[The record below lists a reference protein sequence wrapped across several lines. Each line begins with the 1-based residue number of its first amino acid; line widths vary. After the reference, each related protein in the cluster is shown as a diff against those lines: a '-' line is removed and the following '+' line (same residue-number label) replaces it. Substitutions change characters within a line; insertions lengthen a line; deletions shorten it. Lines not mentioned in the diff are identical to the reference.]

1 MKAEHIALV
10 TFGSVIVGLIVWCSI
25 LTYSVYKNDNDDN
38 TDSGGNS
45 NTEKLAMKSPKA
57 RPQRMSWLYV
67 DAPPDSNV
75 DSNANAQEDA
85 RRSRGISAE
94 EQNFPFKKVCQ
105 FVHGATT
112 LRNPASATDPFDGTL
127 LACSLQTN
135 YGNPETVLFSELAEI
150 QALIRNGSLKPRDE
164 RERLVT
170 YFRIVYPEAPAGA
183 WERMP
188 LDALQNYYQS
198 LEFYYKLPAE
208 IMPQTKV
215 VARRPVDQSFYQVP
229 AGVMMDQDPN
239 RLGETSPYIEVV
251 RFGNM
256 FSPMRDPTLF
266 NGSYYYPVRGSGLYI
281 PVGRC
286 LISYNKIHALKQL
299 GVYNSEIVPYA
310 GRDFQSFLQQYS
322 KAMWA
327 DVVKQNP
334 GADKKT
340 AWVNTCVVDKHA
352 TDATKSGDCKPVMGW
367 QTKPISY
374 FPPALDRMI
383 AEMVSGKSLRMASRK
398 QPDGTMR
405 DVKVYYGGGDTLDRF
420 LGQIARDRGYD
431 TLQFLREAQMAL
443 AGDAIVGNE
452 IVKLEEGL
460 YAQAEYVR
468 LNPFNQPYLP
478 PYNPHTE
485 ASVQYLL
492 DGTIDPVAPRFV
504 AASLYTPYTEDAS
517 ITIDVVVPKRNDNDA
532 APVNVKTRT
541 RE

>member
-1 MKAEHIALV
+1 MTREQNVLIA
-10 TFGSVIVGLIVWCSI
+10 FGILIAGLIVWSSV
-25 LTYSVYKNDNDDN
+25 LTYNVYTRKTTTNNN
-38 TDSGGNS
+38 A
-45 NTEKLAMKSPKA
+45 LII
-57 RPQRMSWLYV
+57 RPQAARVHATAADAKKKKTSTPATRMSWLYANG
-67 DAPPDSNV
+67 D
-75 DSNANAQEDA
+75 NA
-85 RRSRGISAE
+85 RGRNISPE
-94 EQNFPFKKVCQ
+94 EQHFPFKNVCQ
-105 FVHGATT
+105 YVHGATS
-112 LRNPASATDPFDGTL
+112 LRNPVSDDDPFDGTL

-135 YGNPETVLFSELAEI
+135 YGNPETVLFSEIADI
-150 QALIRNGSLKPRDE
+150 QAQIRNGTLRPRNE
-164 RERLVT
+164 RERLAT

-183 WERMP
+183 WESMP
-188 LDALQNYYQS
+188 LDALQHYYQS

-208 IMPQTKV
+208 IMPQTQV
-215 VARRPVDQSFYQVP
+215 VARRPADQSFYQVP
-229 AGVMMDQDPN
+229 AGVMIDQDPN
-239 RLGETSPYIEVV
+239 RLGETAPYIEVV

-310 GRDFQSFLQQYS
+310 GRDFQSFLQADS
-322 KAMWA
+322 RAMWA
-327 DVVKQNP
+327 DVVAQNP
-334 GADKKT
+334 AADKNA
-340 AWVNTCVVDKHA
+340 AWVKTCVVDKHA
-352 TDATKSGDCKPVMGW
+352 TDATAAGDCKPLMGW

-374 FPPALDRMI
+374 YPPALDRMI
-383 AEMVSGKSLRMASRK
+383 DEMATGKSLRVAARK
-398 QPDGTMR
+398 QPDGTTK

-420 LGQIARDRGYD
+420 LGQLARDRGYD

-468 LNPFNQPYLP
+468 LDPFSQPYLP

-504 AASLYTPYTEDAS
+504 AASLYTPYTEDDSAPL
-517 ITIDVVVPKRNDNDA
+517 DVVVPKRN
-532 APVNVKTRT
+532 
-541 RE
+541 

>member
-1 MKAEHIALV
+1 MSPEGNTLIVFGILIA
-10 TFGSVIVGLIVWCSI
+10 GLIVWSSV
-25 LTYSVYKNDNDDN
+25 LTYTTHKN
-38 TDSGGNS
+38 TRNS
-45 NTEKLAMKSPKA
+45 TTAVFINPRGAASASNKSRIASAASAP
-57 RPQRMSWLYV
+57 RRMSELY
-67 DAPPDSNV
+67 AHHPPH
-75 DSNANAQEDA
+75 
-85 RRSRGISAE
+85 RGRDISPE
-94 EQNFPFKKVCQ
+94 EQYFPFKNVCQ
-105 FVHGATT
+105 YVHGATS
-112 LRNPASATDPFDGTL
+112 LRNPTSADDPFDGTL

-135 YGNPETVLFSELAEI
+135 YGNPETVLFSEIADI
-150 QALIRNGSLKPRDE
+150 QAQIRAGTLHPRNE
-164 RERLVT
+164 RERLAT
-170 YFRIVYPEAPAGA
+170 YFRIVYPEAPPGA
-183 WERMP
+183 WESMP
-188 LDALQNYYQS
+188 LDALENYYQS

-208 IMPQTKV
+208 IMPQTQV

-229 AGVMMDQDPN
+229 AGVMIDQDPN
-239 RLGETSPYIEVV
+239 RLGETAPYIEVV

-310 GRDFQSFLQQYS
+310 GRDFQSFLQADS

-327 DVVKQNP
+327 DVVAKNP
-334 GADKKT
+334 KADKNT
-340 AWVNTCVVDKHA
+340 AWVKTCVVDKHA
-352 TDATKSGDCKPVMGW
+352 TDATKSGDCKPLMGW

-374 FPPALDRMI
+374 YPPALDRMI
-383 AEMVSGKSLRMASRK
+383 DEMASGKSLRMAPRK
-398 QPDGTMR
+398 QPDGTTK

-420 LGQIARDRGYD
+420 LGQLARDRGYD

-468 LNPFNQPYLP
+468 LDPFSQPYLP

-504 AASLYTPYTEDAS
+504 AASLYMPYTEDDS
-517 ITIDVVVPKRNDNDA
+517 SPLDVVVPARNF
-532 APVNVKTRT
+532 
-541 RE
+541 